1 MISPPPGFRGT
12 FRTDDAARAA
22 YSEGA
27 GPYRIV
33 PAAVAIPEDRDDL
46 AQLVSH
52 AKEQLWPIVPRGAG
66 SGMPGGNVGD
76 GVVVDVGRFDR
87 LLEITAA
94 EGAVA
99 GAAVTW
105 QALDAAAAR
114 RGLRFPPDPSSGAFC
129 TLGGMVATNAA
140 GARSVRAGTVR
151 RWVRSIE
158 LMTGDAEVTVLRRGE
173 GLPSSPPSRADP
185 LRSRFAATAEPLIRG
200 SAELIRDRYPR
211 TRKNSAGYA
220 LDTYLETG
228 DLLDLVIGSEGTL
241 GFITRVEVQLEPRP
255 PAVAGALI
263 GLTEMAS
270 LSDTIA
276 TLLRLG
282 PAALEL
288 LDRSFLTLAR
298 ALTTFPL
305 DGVEAVLLVDF
316 EGTESAVRAAAD
328 EAVRVTERQAAFAY
342 PALSTEDRA
351 RMWALRHAASPEL
364 ARLPDSRR
372 SLQLIED
379 GCVPVP
385 ALGTYLAEVRRVAAE
400 LEIEIVAFGHAG
412 DGHLHVNALID
423 TTADGFERR
432 MATLLESVTE
442 IVIAMGGTPS
452 GEHGDGRLRS
462 GAVRSLYGPEILE
475 VFHRIKDA
483 FDPDGILNPGV
494 VLAPEDAVPI
504 AQLKV
509 GRAVAS
515 IPTHVAAGL
524 RNLERTGQWG
534 IPKLELLTGGDA
546 R

>member
-1 MISPPPGFRGT
+1 MISPPRGFRGT
-12 FRTDDAARAA
+12 FRTDAAARAA

-46 AQLVSH
+46 ALLVQQ
-52 AKEQLWPIVPRGAG
+52 ARAELVPLVPRGAG

-76 GVVVDVGRFDR
+76 GVLVDLGRFDR
-87 LLEITAA
+87 PLEITAA
-94 EGAVA
+94 EGAVV

-114 RGLRFPPDPSSGAFC
+114 HDLRFPPDPSSGAFC
-129 TLGGMVATNAA
+129 TMGGMVATNAA
-140 GARSVRAGTVR
+140 GARSVRAGAVR
-151 RWVRSIE
+151 RWVRSVE

-173 GLPSSPPSRADP
+173 GAPSAPEAEVGP
-185 LRSRFAATAEPLIRG
+185 LQTRFAAIAQPLIRD
-200 SAELIRDRYPR
+200 SAGLIRARYPR

-220 LDTYLETG
+220 LDAYLETG

-270 LSDTIA
+270 LSDVIA

-282 PAALEL
+282 PSALEL
-288 LDRSFLTLAR
+288 LDRSFLTVAR
-298 ALTTFPL
+298 AKTPFPL

-316 EGTESAVRAAAD
+316 EGTESAVRAAAA
-328 EAVRVTERQAAFAY
+328 EAVQVTERHAAFAY
-342 PALSTEDRA
+342 PAMSAEDRA
-351 RMWALRHAASPEL
+351 RMWALRHAASPAL
-364 ARLPDSRR
+364 ANLPDGRR

-385 ALGTYLAEVRRVAAE
+385 ALGAYLAEVRHVAAG
-400 LEIEIVAFGHAG
+400 LDVEIVAFGHAG
-412 DGHLHVNALID
+412 DGHLHVNALVD
-423 TTADGFERR
+423 TTADDFERR
-432 MATLLESVTE
+432 VATLFERVTE
-442 IVIAMGGTPS
+442 IVIALGGTPS

-462 GAVRSLYGPEILE
+462 GAVGSLYGPEILA
-475 VFHRIKDA
+475 VLRRIKDA

-494 VLAPEDAVPI
+494 VLAPQDAEPI
-504 AQLKV
+504 ARLKV
-509 GRAVAS
+509 GRTVAS

-524 RNLERTGQWG
+524 RHLERTGQWG
-534 IPKLELLTGGDA
+534 TPKLELLTSGEE

>member
-1 MISPPPGFRGT
+1 VISRPPGFRGT

-33 PAAVAIPEDRDDL
+33 PAAVAIPEDRDEL
-46 AQLVSH
+46 ALLVDH
-52 AKEQLWPIVPRGAG
+52 AREEGWPLVPRGAG

-76 GVVVDVGRFDR
+76 GVLVDLGRFDR
-87 LLEITAA
+87 PLEITAA
-94 EGAVA
+94 EGAVV

-114 RGLRFPPDPSSGAFC
+114 HGLRFPPDPSSGAFC

-140 GARSVRAGTVR
+140 GARSVRAGAVR
-151 RWVRSIE
+151 RWVRSVE
-158 LMTGDAEVTVLRRGE
+158 LITGDAEVTVLRRDE
-173 GLPSSPPSRADP
+173 GVPSAPETGTGP
-185 LRSRFAATAEPLIRG
+185 LRARFAAIAQPLIRD
-200 SAELIRDRYPR
+200 SAGLIRARYPR

-220 LDTYLETG
+220 LDAYLETG

-255 PAVAGALI
+255 PAVAGVLI

-270 LSDTIA
+270 LSDVIA

-288 LDRSFLTLAR
+288 LDRSFLTVAR
-298 ALTTFPL
+298 AKTPFPL

-316 EGTESAVRAAAD
+316 EGTESAVRAAAA
-328 EAVRVTERQAAFAY
+328 EAVRVTERHAAFAY
-342 PALSTEDRA
+342 PALSSEDRT

-385 ALGTYLAEVRRVAAE
+385 ALGTYLAQVRRVAAD

-412 DGHLHVNALID
+412 DGHLHVNALVD
-423 TTADGFERR
+423 TTADDFVGRVATLFER
-432 MATLLESVTE
+432 VTE
-442 IVIAMGGTPS
+442 IVIALGGTPS

-462 GAVRSLYGPEILE
+462 GAVGSLYGPEILA
-475 VFHRIKDA
+475 VLRRVKDA
-483 FDPDGILNPGV
+483 FDPAGILNPGV
-494 VLAPEDAVPI
+494 VLAPEDAAPI

-509 GRAVAS
+509 GRDVAS
-515 IPTHVAAGL
+515 IPTHVATGL